1 MPSERDN
8 ERAFSIRP
16 IGRSAIQQL
25 SVGENDT
32 ARVLFSPG
40 GNTTAPGASGAFYSA
55 VWFSNPISAIEMKV
69 DNAGA
74 LSMPAGTALAP
85 GPGRWPVMSR
95 FQVPSTRCMATA
107 SLVLRGP
114 GDNYAE
120 FFTSPRAG
128 MQLCDSAGVGWR
140 YVLNAGGTAFDTAT
154 SVTLAAQTAALGTPS
169 FFRAD
174 GRTMI
179 GSRTGIGGSFQV
191 ESYATAIHVKWVALG
206 TVIVVQSPNAA
217 WWGITPTVTTGVL
230 AATSIVP

>member
-32 ARVLFSPG
+32 ARVLFAPG
-40 GNTTAPGASGAFYSA
+40 GDATTPGASGTFYSA
-55 VWFSNPISAIEMKV
+55 VWFSNPLSSIEMKV

-74 LSMPAGTALAP
+74 LSMPAGTAIAQ
-85 GPGRWPVMSR
+85 GPGRWPVQSR

-120 FFTSPRAG
+120 FFIFPRAG

-140 YVLNAGGTAFDTAT
+140 YVLNAGGTAFGTAT
-154 SVTLAAQTAALGTPS
+154 SVTLAQQTIDLGTPAW
-169 FFRAD
+169 FRAD

-179 GSRTGIGGSFQV
+179 GSRTGIGGSLQV

-206 TVIVVQSPNAA
+206 TVIAVQSPNLA
-217 WWGITPTVTTGVL
+217 WWGVTPTVATGVL
-230 AATSIVP
+230 TAASIVP